1 MSISRREVLAS
12 VLGAGSVAVGG
23 KAVGAGQSNEP
34 RVLSGSDLGFRIDG
48 MSRDGA
54 PIGAIVARVD
64 GKWVSA
70 QFQPVVRRA
79 T

>member
-12 VLGAGSVAVGG
+12 VLGGSAAVAGSSVL
-23 KAVGAGQSNEP
+23 AGQSNEP
-34 RVLSGSDLGFRIDG
+34 RVLSGSDFGFRIDG

-54 PIGAIVARVD
+54 PIGTLVVRID
-64 GKWVSA
+64 GKWVSP
-70 QFQPVVRRA
+70 QFQPSVRRA